1 MRVKLHACDS
11 GAQFGSKELHCSA
24 LSEVAVDVVSHLGHE
39 DATVCDHGLRI
50 RSSQLS
56 ALSLKR
62 NSSEVV
68 CISTL
73 AWRGTHSVQLHHL
86 YVHIQFFFNSRVFI
100 KE

>member
-1 MRVKLHACDS
+1 MPVTVGLSLAARHSTALRFQRLLLILSLILVMRMRLYATMAC
-11 GAQFGSKELHCSA
+11 GS
-24 LSEVAVDVVSHLGHE
+24 DP
-39 DATVCDHGLRI
+39 
-50 RSSQLS
+50 LS

-86 YVHIQFFFNSRVFI
+86 DIHIQFFFNSRVFI